1 MGWDAGKEGYM
12 SGGMRETGKGGMQ
25 ERTDERKEGS
35 GQERCWTGRDTGKVG
50 CRTGAMQDWRD
61 ARKEGVRAEE
71 LTFIG

>member
-1 MGWDAGKEGYM
+1 MSERRVQDKRDAG
-12 SGGMRETGKGGMQ
+12 Q
-25 ERTDERKEGS
+25 
-35 GQERCWTGRDTGKVG
+35 WTGRDTGKVG